1 MIVVVEVVEGA
12 KNDTVGGNVVFLIV
26 AASAAVVDNVV
37 FVVWVDDTTRR
48 ESLGVHEAVGDPS
61 SGLRGQRERLS
72 WAVRATGRHG
82 RAAQTLF
89 KTKNVRCI

>member
-1 MIVVVEVVEGA
+1 MVVVVEVVEGP

-26 AASAAVVDNVV
+26 AACAAVVDNVV
-37 FVVWVDDTTRR
+37 VVVWVDDTTRG

-72 WAVRATGRHG
+72 WATVG
-82 RAAQTLF
+82 
-89 KTKNVRCI
+89 